1 MFFRGVVG
9 KGPLVVSFYRGIWC
23 PYCTLDSQ
31 ASQATLPAITQY
43 GAQLVA
49 VCRSAVH
56 NRQAMQRSRYRL
68 PDALIALYQQRLGLD
83 LAQFNQDDSWTLPL
97 PARFIIAR
105 DGRIAYAE
113 AHADYTR
120 RPEPQ
125 ALLSVLERLA

>member
-1 MFFRGVVG
+1 M
-9 KGPLVVSFYRGIWC
+9 P
-23 PYCTLDSQ
+23 
-31 ASQATLPAITQY
+31 ATVWRPTGL
-43 GAQLVA
+43 
-49 VCRSAVH
+49 
-56 NRQAMQRSRYRL
+56 RYRL